1 MTCDENR
8 GRNNVGNDARTLA
21 AAGCVDLPPARRRCN
36 PRQAVP
42 TTEVFRRPTGNFA
55 SSLLPPL
62 RRQRSAMTTFLNRSV
77 LGFPLLKI
85 SN

>member
-1 MTCDENR
+1 MACDENR
-8 GRNNVGNDARTLA
+8 RRNNVGNGARTPA
-21 AAGCVDLPPARRRCN
+21 AAGCVDLPPAHRRCN

-42 TTEVFRRPTGNFA
+42 ATEVFRRPTGSFA

-62 RRQRSAMTTFLNRSV
+62 RGQRSAMTTFLNRSV
-77 LGFPLLKI
+77 LGFALLKI